1 MAGVGFYD
9 RAVRRAAVKY
19 IEATS
24 TVGRGNRKRPI
35 AICIELPLL
44 RGAAGAGVLHNLNT
58 GGLRT
63 RACIQAE
70 VIVLRLD
77 GVIAARDRCELEAL
91 VAQAAA
97 GPLIK
102 TQSRSAGTP
111 INIQAGT
118 AGFCRDRG
126 DKA

>member
-9 RAVRRAAVKY
+9 RAVRRASVKY
-19 IEATS
+19 IEATG
-24 TVGRGNRKRPI
+24 TVGRGNPKRPI

-44 RGAAGAGVLHNLNT
+44 RGAAGAGVLHNLHT

-63 RACIQAE
+63 GACIQAQ
-70 VIVLRLD
+70 VVVLGLD
-77 GVIAARDRCELEAL
+77 GVIAATDSCELEAS

-102 TQSRSAGTP
+102 AQSHSAGAP
-111 INIQAGT
+111 INIQAGS
-118 AGFCRDRG
+118 ARLSNDRRSER
-126 DKA
+126 